1 MMFHFNQSC
10 RGFGSEIFVTLALNK
25 KRLSYVGRADE
36 QLSADVDGGA
46 GRRAYGSD
54 YVGGCLPEGKATK
67 QQKMKDL
74 VSEIRSIIESARTNA
89 VRSVD
94 FCRVQMYWQIG
105 RRIVEEEQG
114 GSARA
119 EYGKGLIKT
128 LAQEIEPEYGSGFG
142 QRQLERARQFYIEFP
157 IASTLRTQF
166 NWSQYKLLIAISD
179 KDKREYYELEAAS
192 NCWTA
197 RQMQRQINS
206 MLYERLLL
214 SNDKESVLAMARKE
228 RAPEAPQEIVKDP
241 MVLEFLGLEKK
252 AHYYESDLETE
263 LINHL
268 QEFILELGNG
278 FTFVARQKRILLE
291 DDEFFIDLV
300 FYNRLARRFVIFEL
314 KTGEVT
320 HQDLGQLQMYVNYYD
335 RTEKLPEENPTIGI
349 LLCTAKNDTLVKMTL
364 PSDNNTIVA
373 SKYQLYLPTE
383 QQLIAEV
390 ERVKKEWEETR

>member
-1 MMFHFNQSC
+1 
-10 RGFGSEIFVTLALNK
+10 
-25 KRLSYVGRADE
+25 
-36 QLSADVDGGA
+36 
-46 GRRAYGSD
+46 
-54 YVGGCLPEGKATK
+54 
-67 QQKMKDL
+67 MKDL
-74 VSEIRSIIESARTNA
+74 VSEIRLIIESARTNA

-114 GSARA
+114 GQARA
-119 EYGKGLIKT
+119 EYGKSLIKN
-128 LAQEIEPEYGSGFG
+128 LAQELEPEFGSGFG
-142 QRQLERARQFYIEFP
+142 KRQLDYSKKFYLEFP
-157 IASTLRTQF
+157 IVHTLYAQL
-166 NWSQYKLLIAISD
+166 NWSQYKWLLDIAD
-179 KDKREYYELEAAS
+179 KDKREYYILETIN

-197 RQMQRQINS
+197 RQMKRQINS

-228 RAPEAPQEIVKDP
+228 KKPEKPQEIVKDP

-364 PSDNNTIVA
+364 PADNNTIVA

-390 ERVKKEWEETR
+390 EKVKKEWEESR